1 MKSFLV
7 VIFGVIFL
15 MACQRPGDG
24 GNDDGAEDQGD
35 AAGQQQNGQEGAD
48 DDKGKAAAAGK
59 VIVKA
64 GAVQVSL
71 AAGEC
76 ASLKQ
81 AELSIV
87 SVKPDGK
94 DDVLCS
100 QRVAKDA
107 CFASLPTAAG
117 NFEWNA
123 SDEKLVATQKTGC
136 KALAAPA
143 PAAAAQQQ
151 PAAQTQAPAA
161 DAAPAASSN
170 EQQQPSAP
178 AASGG

>member
-7 VIFGVIFL
+7 VIFSVIFL
-15 MACQRPGDG
+15 MACERSGDG
-24 GNDDGAEDQGD
+24 GADDGAEDQDG
-35 AAGQQQNGQEGAD
+35 AAGQQQGGQEGSD
-48 DDKGKAAAAGK
+48 DENKVAGK

-64 GAVQVSL
+64 GAVQALL

-123 SDEKLVATQKTGC
+123 SDEKLVATQKTEC

-143 PAAAAQQQ
+143 PAAAPAQ
-151 PAAQTQAPAA
+151 PAAQTQAPEAP
-161 DAAPAASSN
+161 APAAN

-178 AASGG
+178 ASGG